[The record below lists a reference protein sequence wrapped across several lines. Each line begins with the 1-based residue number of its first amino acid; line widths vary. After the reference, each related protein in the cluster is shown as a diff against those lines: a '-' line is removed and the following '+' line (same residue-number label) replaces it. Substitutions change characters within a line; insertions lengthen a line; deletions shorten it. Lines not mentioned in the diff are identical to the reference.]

1 LRTALVALRQTRAAL
16 DATISDKA
24 ASSNFISLPSIFP
37 DLFQLNVH
45 FDDAL
50 GEVQT
55 RNECD
60 LAAMRTNRHFLNQFS
75 ANADGFDAYI
85 RDGVKPWNLQFERVH
100 DLVDS
105 ALAIDHDVE
114 ISQ

>member
-1 LRTALVALRQTRAAL
+1 
-16 DATISDKA
+16 
-24 ASSNFISLPSIFP
+24 
-37 DLFQLNVH
+37 
-45 FDDAL
+45 
-50 GEVQT
+50 
-55 RNECD
+55 
-60 LAAMRTNRHFLNQFS
+60 MRINRHFLNQFS